1 MADELIPYSDPA
13 TGFTPLG
20 SDPGSINESV
30 IPKSRPLD
38 PSPDHVEALR
48 LNPEFSTDF
57 DSKFGAGA
65 SAKYLA
71 QSAGNAA
78 PVAEPEKPG
87 RYRPALTW
95 STADILAANKP
106 ENPIAPM
113 ADAFVDS
120 QVRKLQATRDG
131 AALTSVEAFMR
142 GPGPKTKADW
152 LDDEIRSAEWSVGYW
167 QQEMAKTD
175 VGRIAYNADYERAHA
190 RLEAARKAKLDLEDK
205 SERTAEPQVQI
216 AIASRIADQ
225 KGRVAYAEDQ
235 LEAAKDGDLGTGLN
249 VKQYEENLRYE
260 RKKLNALETAMD
272 YARQKKAV
280 DGASA
285 TGEMGRS
292 FLRSML
298 AETPEML
305 AGAVEQIS
313 KNFGSEY
320 GQMANEIAGE
330 VKSIA
335 KGLKQDMPAPKQSEI
350 LALDPKSPA
359 FANNLKLYAAH
370 AMGQGVG
377 STTAF
382 WLAAA
387 VGGPATA
394 GGMGITLGIG
404 QMRNALEEEFA
415 KEGLRLQDHDVD
427 AIVYSY
433 GTAIGMLDAYGAMF
447 NLNMLGREVKTAAV
461 RGMASAIARGAAKGA
476 IVEGTTEGLQEAI
489 QMLGENYALDRNMDW
504 TKFRDRVIENFA
516 AGSIPGMAFGAK
528 NAHTEQGSARAR
540 AEYEKI
546 LKEIE
551 AQSTLKPGEQ
561 PAETQAPTVSSQP
574 ETVSGV
580 ETEQRGGRPLPPV
593 QAEVR
598 DPATIP
604 KPEPVSPQPETL
616 SELSTQEKTDL
627 VEVAK
632 ESGIARE
639 GEAPEETLQRM
650 REQRAEGASFGKYDA
665 VFDRL
670 DAVEQ
675 ELEQQRAKDATI
687 QPDDVEAIVD
697 MWRFVNEAARVKDP
711 EGLIDFLRRS
721 GGIVDFNGDVTST
734 LGEARMRPGL
744 ISNSGLPLDAAA
756 RLAWDHGFLTSVER
770 PDINALLDAI
780 NEDHAGNRVVRGSD
794 RSTLDDLKIA
804 RDMAEELS
812 QFGIRKGM
820 KENEVRDALKGIT
833 REGGSGTQ
841 DVAANPRGPQPRTI
855 DQVFKGEALASYLER
870 GGQTDVSAWP
880 QIAEALGIELKD
892 VGPALDAAV
901 ADGTLR
907 KHDGRYWR
915 NQDVFADDIP
925 FALAGQSK
933 EAAAQAE
940 LDKHEQVQALVR
952 LAIGSGQ
959 AVNVPKEITERIVSA
974 MRDVAHVIP
983 EGVHA
988 GAISRIEP
996 IKTGDGMYPDDDVMV
1011 TYLTVTGDSIETT
1024 MPLSFILSSRALFD
1038 HSVGGIFSTRLFVGQ
1053 QASNAIAGEVHH
1065 ESLHA
1070 RWRHL
1075 DGSLRDR
1082 LFAHSDTLG
1091 VLDMQMGTYLT
1102 IVGDPTAAYVQS
1114 TTLREAYEERY
1125 AGRANFED
1133 VMRQEAVAHL
1143 VELASHGYFSEA
1155 ELAPIAA
1162 DLAELG
1168 GQSSSSVSGD
1178 ILAAL
1183 SGSDGRLDMSPEAR
1197 KARAEQ
1203 MGFDTTTVW
1212 YHGTDKVFDAFNN
1225 AKIKAPEG
1233 DTAHYFTRSLS
1244 EAADYADQNDKGGSI
1259 IPVYLNPSRMKR
1271 VDLKFRLYD
1280 LENAELLTQARR
1292 EGYEGILAYVNG
1304 KPDVAMVTDPR
1315 NVRSVN
1321 ATFDPAEAGSAR
1333 LLAAL
1338 SGSDAAVGRS
1348 MRADLDKL
1356 GYYSKA
1362 LEAAKSLKQAKGTPE
1377 QMLSQLKSAG
1387 VKDAEIEATNLRSF
1401 LDGKA
1406 SITRD
1411 EIVKHLTENRV
1422 GVNEVVTKKRGAIDF
1437 NKIRDDLVSSG
1448 IDQGKAEYII
1458 NEYAQRSG
1466 RPSQT
1471 AIDAVQA
1478 LPSELQD
1485 QFTQFPDTKWHP
1497 YSLDPSNPTYRETVL
1512 HLPTEMP
1519 DRPSAQARVDALRAS
1534 VNEPGISFDE
1544 MLSRRRAADAAASEM
1559 AAASS
1564 AALKARQSAF
1574 QSGHFPEPNIIGHM
1588 MTSMNRHEGQ
1598 PVFTLDQIQ
1607 SDWGQ
1612 RIRDA
1617 GGARGP
1623 DQEAKVAALRE
1634 KLAEAEA
1641 AYKNRPSWFKLNAGD
1656 AERMYDNVIRL
1667 QAELRTAEA
1676 SPTGHP
1682 LVNTTD
1688 QWTNTTLR
1696 RALRQAV
1703 EADAEFIAI
1712 PHGDTVLSYNP
1723 GDESGMRGFYGSRTS
1738 EGIVP
1743 KNLRKLLEKIDKDSA
1758 KPTLID
1764 KLETPSGMKGSGFTL
1779 FPLTDKVKRSV
1790 MEEGQA
1796 LFALSG
1802 YRQGRNVT
1810 EPENLRFWQK
1820 PPASGDVLMFH
1831 GTRKT
1836 FDKFD
1841 MSYSRDFG
1849 VHFGTAEQASERLV
1863 TTDMEGARTIP
1874 VEITLKNAIVMPD
1887 PGFWGPTE
1895 VAGGLMRA
1903 GYQVSQAEFD
1913 RFQRLAVAIDEAA
1926 NGNDPKATRSAII
1939 AANQAIAEKLNA
1951 LGIDG
1956 IWYRN
1961 RHEGTGWSL
1970 TVWNKGQVRSATSN
1984 DVLMAMRPSIANRPM
1999 PDSQRRVATAGTA
2012 EPARSLSQ
2020 LVADLNQALGLTT
2033 RVGRLSPGLKAQAS
2047 AAGGKLRGQ
2056 YNTATDVT
2064 RLAIPLDIETLSH
2077 EGGHAL
2083 EERFGLPL
2091 RVLMEANAKELEK
2104 LATPGKD
2111 QLSEGFAE
2119 FIRRYV
2125 TNPNMAEARA
2135 PKFFKAFEQFVDKV
2149 EPSLLKRL
2157 HEVTTGYQDWIN
2169 APSGGAVLSTIKSA
2183 KKDGLVAELTKHAR
2197 KNGFR
2202 NVAVDYFHSAYT
2214 AIIDGLHPVKMA
2226 VDKLIDIANTNL
2238 ATPLGARSD
2247 VGVIAA
2253 RDPYKL
2259 LRLARNAYQGG
2270 HVDLMRGV
2278 RDYHT
2283 HEHKGPSLHDAIGVA
2298 MGGFESSHW
2307 TDENIKAFGAYLISR
2322 RMVAEWNRFK
2332 AGELEGMPD
2341 KLSQADHIQAQKDF
2355 EQQFPQFID
2364 AAELVYQY
2372 QRNLLRKAMEAGF
2385 VSEDTYEDLI
2395 KRSDYVP
2402 AHRDMSE
2409 DAEET
2414 VAGPGAQTVGANKA
2428 RLLKQFRGSTRDIIN
2443 PLETIA
2449 KTTYEWNFL
2458 IARNDAIK
2466 ALDRLARAVGP
2477 GGGKIAER
2485 IPSSQMSGTQV
2496 NAIEIVKRA
2505 GKQAGM
2511 DEADLLFL
2519 TNTLEE
2525 QLGDDADTVIFRPGE
2540 ITEGGEPIV
2549 YLWEGGK
2556 RVAIRLADGK
2566 FGKDMY
2572 EAITGIGRE
2581 NLGPILELV
2590 AKPSQWL
2597 RAGVTLDPAFVAANW
2612 IRDNPAAWINSAD
2625 HGTFLPRADRSLRAS
2640 VDALRAAFG
2649 TKVDDL
2655 DILSS
2660 TGGIVGGA
2668 GMEGMSASRIERDI
2682 KALQKKGIRIRD
2694 ALPHKKQFWELTGV
2708 TETGTRLSVFRA
2720 ARERA
2725 LADGLDEYEATV
2737 EAAYT
2742 ANDLI
2747 DFGRHGSKMLA
2758 ARRLVT
2764 FLNAFVQGIDKG
2776 IRTGAGGSEV
2786 KRAVQDVI
2794 SPYVRQSDGQV
2805 LTVLERKAVPV
2816 AAQFYMKMT
2825 MIGFVG
2831 FALSAVY
2838 KDDPEYE
2845 EIPEYFR
2852 NTHWIFKDA
2861 TGTWRRVPKPFEL
2874 GAMSLVMERTFEAY
2888 YKGDTKA
2895 MKRLVSGLGDLV
2907 APPHVVPGVQVAY
2920 ELWANK
2926 SSFTGGP
2933 IVPPNLEKLPGELQ
2947 FTAYTSELSKWMAVG
2962 TGVSAAKIDH
2972 AIAGITGSLGRS
2984 LLDKSNVIMPP
2995 VGMFLQERGMPTLGL
3010 PTTPRPEQRDVDRI
3024 FVRRFTVD
3032 PARSSE
3038 SKKEFWKEMS
3048 TTNGEMAIK
3057 AAGYKEFYDRAQFD
3071 EAAQTLKRMKEH
3083 ERVYAL
3089 VEGHGNATDKR
3100 EHPMNRAKSVLEV
3113 TNGIRRDLD
3122 TGKMKDDNGNAY
3134 SPSDRRV
3141 IQEMFEQIQMREARN
3156 AQIVLG
3162 LPGFTHLKIMPV
3174 EPVIRELEAK
3184 VPSIAEELDYR
3195 LRKARVKDF
3204 DEVRDGYADLK
3215 ARVLEPD
3222 YVEANPPRR
3231 KVGRRSP

>member
-1 MADELIPYSDPA
+1 
-13 TGFTPLG
+13 
-20 SDPGSINESV
+20 
-30 IPKSRPLD
+30 
-38 PSPDHVEALR
+38 
-48 LNPEFSTDF
+48 
-57 DSKFGAGA
+57 
-65 SAKYLA
+65 
-71 QSAGNAA
+71 
-78 PVAEPEKPG
+78 
-87 RYRPALTW
+87 
-95 STADILAANKP
+95 
-106 ENPIAPM
+106 
-113 ADAFVDS
+113 
-120 QVRKLQATRDG
+120 
-131 AALTSVEAFMR
+131 
-142 GPGPKTKADW
+142 
-152 LDDEIRSAEWSVGYW
+152 
-167 QQEMAKTD
+167 
-175 VGRIAYNADYERAHA
+175 
-190 RLEAARKAKLDLEDK
+190 
-205 SERTAEPQVQI
+205 
-216 AIASRIADQ
+216 
-225 KGRVAYAEDQ
+225 
-235 LEAAKDGDLGTGLN
+235 
-249 VKQYEENLRYE
+249 
-260 RKKLNALETAMD
+260 
-272 YARQKKAV
+272 
-280 DGASA
+280 
-285 TGEMGRS
+285 
-292 FLRSML
+292 
-298 AETPEML
+298 
-305 AGAVEQIS
+305 
-313 KNFGSEY
+313 
-320 GQMANEIAGE
+320 
-330 VKSIA
+330 
-335 KGLKQDMPAPKQSEI
+335 
-350 LALDPKSPA
+350 
-359 FANNLKLYAAH
+359 
-370 AMGQGVG
+370 
-377 STTAF
+377 
-382 WLAAA
+382 
-387 VGGPATA
+387 
-394 GGMGITLGIG
+394 
-404 QMRNALEEEFA
+404 
-415 KEGLRLQDHDVD
+415 
-427 AIVYSY
+427 
-433 GTAIGMLDAYGAMF
+433 
-447 NLNMLGREVKTAAV
+447 
-461 RGMASAIARGAAKGA
+461 
-476 IVEGTTEGLQEAI
+476 
-489 QMLGENYALDRNMDW
+489 
-504 TKFRDRVIENFA
+504 
-516 AGSIPGMAFGAK
+516 
-528 NAHTEQGSARAR
+528 
-540 AEYEKI
+540 
-546 LKEIE
+546 
-551 AQSTLKPGEQ
+551 
-561 PAETQAPTVSSQP
+561 
-574 ETVSGV
+574 
-580 ETEQRGGRPLPPV
+580 
-593 QAEVR
+593 
-598 DPATIP
+598 
-604 KPEPVSPQPETL
+604 
-616 SELSTQEKTDL
+616 
-627 VEVAK
+627 
-632 ESGIARE
+632 
-639 GEAPEETLQRM
+639 
-650 REQRAEGASFGKYDA
+650 
-665 VFDRL
+665 
-670 DAVEQ
+670 
-675 ELEQQRAKDATI
+675 
-687 QPDDVEAIVD
+687 
-697 MWRFVNEAARVKDP
+697 
-711 EGLIDFLRRS
+711 
-721 GGIVDFNGDVTST
+721 
-734 LGEARMRPGL
+734 
-744 ISNSGLPLDAAA
+744 
-756 RLAWDHGFLTSVER
+756 
-770 PDINALLDAI
+770 
-780 NEDHAGNRVVRGSD
+780 
-794 RSTLDDLKIA
+794 
-804 RDMAEELS
+804 
-812 QFGIRKGM
+812 
-820 KENEVRDALKGIT
+820 
-833 REGGSGTQ
+833 
-841 DVAANPRGPQPRTI
+841 
-855 DQVFKGEALASYLER
+855 
-870 GGQTDVSAWP
+870 
-880 QIAEALGIELKD
+880 
-892 VGPALDAAV
+892 
-901 ADGTLR
+901 
-907 KHDGRYWR
+907 
-915 NQDVFADDIP
+915 
-925 FALAGQSK
+925 
-933 EAAAQAE
+933 
-940 LDKHEQVQALVR
+940 
-952 LAIGSGQ
+952 
-959 AVNVPKEITERIVSA
+959 
-974 MRDVAHVIP
+974 
-983 EGVHA
+983 
-988 GAISRIEP
+988 
-996 IKTGDGMYPDDDVMV
+996 
-1011 TYLTVTGDSIETT
+1011 
-1024 MPLSFILSSRALFD
+1024 
-1038 HSVGGIFSTRLFVGQ
+1038 
-1053 QASNAIAGEVHH
+1053 
-1065 ESLHA
+1065 
-1070 RWRHL
+1070 
-1075 DGSLRDR
+1075 
-1082 LFAHSDTLG
+1082 
-1091 VLDMQMGTYLT
+1091 
-1102 IVGDPTAAYVQS
+1102 
-1114 TTLREAYEERY
+1114 
-1125 AGRANFED
+1125 
-1133 VMRQEAVAHL
+1133 
-1143 VELASHGYFSEA
+1143 
-1155 ELAPIAA
+1155 
-1162 DLAELG
+1162 
-1168 GQSSSSVSGD
+1168 
-1178 ILAAL
+1178 
-1183 SGSDGRLDMSPEAR
+1183 MSPEAR

-1203 MGFDTTTVW
+1203 MGFDTSRVLH
-1212 YHGTDKVFDAFNN
+1212 HGTMKTFDQFDPSSPATSTVVRKRGDQIHLTSSRDEAAQYGDNIVDVYVRGRMHEASMPIAARHDEIIDKLRSVRDKNYNGDATD
-1225 AKIKAPEG
+1225 AAARKADRFVDHNEG
-1233 DTAHYFTRSLS
+1233 DDSFVQKLIQREIAIARGKGFDGVILRGGLGDKFAGDHY
-1244 EAADYADQNDKGGSI
+1244 I
-1259 IPVYLNPSRMKR
+1259 I
-1271 VDLKFRLYD
+1271 F
-1280 LENAELLTQARR
+1280 
-1292 EGYEGILAYVNG
+1292 
-1304 KPDVAMVTDPR
+1304 DPT
-1315 NVRSVN
+1315 NIRSVN

-1338 SGSDAAVGRS
+1338 SGGKYERRLEIPYAWSRVTKARAQQLIAELKERIESLESGKERPMGSYSVSDLANHFRENLRG
-1348 MRADLDKL
+1348 
-1356 GYYSKA
+1356 
-1362 LEAAKSLKQAKGTPE
+1362 
-1377 QMLSQLKSAG
+1377 
-1387 VKDAEIEATNLRSF
+1387 IEAVLPKFDMPTEALRKPFKPSKIVEAGENF
-1401 LDGKA
+1401 VARVATDERHKERAWTGDITYYLHRKPTEAVSKSGRLFGENATAKDLGPELGKVGLYKHDDGRWEVGMVEVKQKYRRMGVA
-1406 SITRD
+1406 SALYD
-1411 EIVKHLTENRV
+1411 
-1422 GVNEVVTKKRGAIDF
+1422 AIEEEMGI
-1437 NKIRDDLVSSG
+1437 KMQPSG
-1448 IDQGKAEYII
+1448 IL
-1458 NEYAQRSG
+1458 
-1466 RPSQT
+1466 
-1471 AIDAVQA
+1471 
-1478 LPSELQD
+1478 LPD
-1485 QFTQFPDTKWHP
+1485 G
-1497 YSLDPSNPTYRETVL
+1497 YRYWSKREPESTRFHQKVNL
-1512 HLPTEMP
+1512 YGNDLYLSPKRIMKDLAATE
-1519 DRPSAQARVDALRAS
+1519 Q
-1534 VNEPGISFDE
+1534 N
-1544 MLSRRRAADAAASEM
+1544 LSSIR
-1559 AAASS
+1559 
-1564 AALKARQSAF
+1564 
-1574 QSGHFPEPNIIGHM
+1574 
-1588 MTSMNRHEGQ
+1588 NR
-1598 PVFTLDQIQ
+1598 
-1607 SDWGQ
+1607 
-1612 RIRDA
+1612 
-1617 GGARGP
+1617 
-1623 DQEAKVAALRE
+1623 
-1634 KLAEAEA
+1634 LA
-1641 AYKNRPSWFKLNAGD
+1641 
-1656 AERMYDNVIRL
+1656 
-1667 QAELRTAEA
+1667 
-1676 SPTGHP
+1676 
-1682 LVNTTD
+1682 
-1688 QWTNTTLR
+1688 
-1696 RALRQAV
+1696 
-1703 EADAEFIAI
+1703 
-1712 PHGDTVLSYNP
+1712 
-1723 GDESGMRGFYGSRTS
+1723 
-1738 EGIVP
+1738 
-1743 KNLRKLLEKIDKDSA
+1743 LLEKDGPS
-1758 KPTLID
+1758 PTQSRED
-1764 KLETPSGMKGSGFTL
+1764 WEREVRNRKLDVASYERNRDTYMA
-1779 FPLTDKVKRSV
+1779 
-1790 MEEGQA
+1790 A
-1796 LFALSG
+1796 LDAVPADGKTQEALDAMFALSG

-1903 GYQVSQAEFD
+1903 GYQVAQAEFD

-1984 DVLMAMRPSIANRPM
+1984 DVLMAMRPSIANRTM
-1999 PDSQRRVATAGTA
+1999 PDGQRRVATAGTA

-2091 RVLMEANAKELEK
+2091 RVLMEANATEIEK
-2104 LATPGKD
+2104 LATPGND

-2307 TDENIKAFGAYLISR
+2307 TDDNIKAFGAYLISR

-2572 EAITGIGRE
+2572 ESITGIGRE

-3156 AQIVLG
+3156 SQIVLG

-3231 KVGRRSP
+3231 KAGRRSP